1 MGRTS
6 KTLLNKNDKSE
17 HPCLVFDLRGNA
29 FSFSLLSS
37 MVAVDLSFIAT
48 AFCIYK

>member
-6 KTLLNKNDKSE
+6 KTLLNKNDKSG
-17 HPCLVFDLRGNA
+17 HPCLVFDLRGNI
-29 FSFSLLSS
+29 FSFSLLSI

-48 AFCIYK
+48 ALCIYK